1 MVYNRD
7 RWVRIMLILAK
18 TALAMMLGFI
28 FAIITGIIAIPLLKK
43 VNFRQHVSQLIG
55 DRHLKKEGTP
65 TMGGIIFIIPVLVTL
80 FLLYLRGS
88 IELNHN
94 LIILLFVF
102 LAYSF
107 LGFIDDWLKVKYHNN
122 QGLRISTKF
131 LIQMVIALIFFYIFM
146 KNGGEPVLKIS
157 SLNLVLPMGWTFG
170 LFILFLLVGTSNA
183 VNITDGLDG
192 LCGGLSM
199 IAFVAFGIITWNTT
213 WMEGYQEVAIFC
225 FVLVGALL
233 GFLLFNSNPAKVF
246 MGDLGSL
253 SLGAAMA
260 TVAIITRHEL
270 SLALIGGVF
279 VVETLS
285 SMIQIIAIRKFHKK
299 VFKMAPLHHHFEQ
312 LGYSENDIVK
322 AFYVVGLILAMAAI
336 TYGVWL

>member
-1 MVYNRD
+1 
-7 RWVRIMLILAK
+7 MLILAK

-28 FAIITGIIAIPLLKK
+28 FAIICGLIFIPFLKK
-43 VNFRQHVSQLIG
+43 VNFRQHVSQTVG
-55 DRHLKKEGTP
+55 ERHQKKEGTP
-65 TMGGIIFIIPVLVTL
+65 TMGGIIFIVPVLIAL

-94 LIILLFVF
+94 VIILLFVF
-102 LAYSF
+102 ISYAF
-107 LGFIDDWLKVKYHNN
+107 LGFIDDWLKVRYHNN
-122 QGLRISTKF
+122 AGLRITTKF
-131 LIQMVIALIFFYIFM
+131 LLQMVIALVFFYIFM
-146 KNGGEPVLKIS
+146 KNGGEPVLSIS
-157 SLNLVLPMGWTFG
+157 SLNIVIPMGWTFG
-170 LFILFLLVGTSNA
+170 LFILFLLVGSSNA

-192 LCGGLSM
+192 LCAGLST

-225 FVLVGALL
+225 FILVGALL
-233 GFLLFNSNPAKVF
+233 GFLLFNTNPAKVF

-279 VVETLS
+279 VIETLS
-285 SMIQIIAIRKFHKK
+285 SLIQIIAIRKFHRK
-299 VFKMAPLHHHFEQ
+299 VFKIAPLHHHFEQ
-312 LGYSENDIVK
+312 LGYSERDIVK
-322 AFYVVGLILAMAAI
+322 AFYVVGLLLAMAAI
-336 TYGVWL
+336 TYGVWI

>member
-1 MVYNRD
+1 
-7 RWVRIMLILAK
+7 MLILAK

-28 FAIITGIIAIPLLKK
+28 FAIICGLIFIPFLKK
-43 VNFRQHVSQLIG
+43 INFRQHVSETIG
-55 DRHLKKEGTP
+55 ERHQKKEGTP
-65 TMGGIIFIIPVLVTL
+65 TMGGIIFIFPVLITL

-94 LIILLFVF
+94 LTIVLLVF
-102 LAYSF
+102 ISYAV
-107 LGFIDDWLKVKYHNN
+107 LGFIDDWLKVRYHNN

-131 LIQMVIALIFFYIFM
+131 LLQMVIALVFFYIFM
-146 KNGGEPVLKIS
+146 KHGGEPVLEVT
-157 SLNLVLPMGWTFG
+157 SLNIMIPMGWTFG
-170 LFILFLLVGTSNA
+170 LFILFLLVGSSNA

-199 IAFVAFGIITWNTT
+199 IAFVALGIITWNTT
-213 WMEGYQEVAIFC
+213 WMEGYQEIAIFC

-233 GFLLFNSNPAKVF
+233 GFLLFNTHPARVF

-253 SLGAAMA
+253 SLGATMA
-260 TVAIITRHEL
+260 AISIVTRHEL
-270 SLALIGGVF
+270 SLAVIGGVF
-279 VVETLS
+279 VIETLS
-285 SMIQIIAIRKFHKK
+285 SMIQIVAIRKFHRK

-312 LGYSENDIVK
+312 LGWRETDIVK
-322 AFYVVGLILAMAAI
+322 VFYVVGLLLAMAAI